1 MGYKLLGFVV
11 WKGARLY
18 LRRRYGSV
26 VTKRRVLL
34 GGGLLALAAGGAA
47 VALKS
52 SRAPR

>member
-18 LRRRYGSV
+18 LRRRYGTLFS
-26 VTKRRVLL
+26 KRRLLL

-47 VALKS
+47 IALKS
-52 SRAPR
+52 RPE